1 MSNLTLTHLEY
12 CTYCPKMCRHACP
25 VSTATG
31 RETVTPQAKMS
42 ALNLARKGHA
52 PMTRETLEPIYACTG
67 CRHCTEYCLHGV
79 EPAAVLF
86 AGRAEA
92 ERRGVGHPA
101 LERYPE
107 RFRAR
112 DERLGKKLRALIPSG
127 RFAPD
132 AQVALWPGCDAV
144 DKGEADVLAQLA
156 VLDRIGERGVR
167 VAATTGVCAGYPLLA
182 AGHPDVFRWHATR
195 VASELRPYRTVAMS
209 CAACVYAIRT
219 LYPAEG
225 VAVATE
231 VKHISELLGGH
242 ADKVL
247 PTAPPKVV
255 YYHDPCYLAR
265 YLDVTEPPRK
275 LLGRVAEVRELAWT
289 RKDTECCG
297 GGGLLPKTMPA
308 VADEMAR
315 RRLRDVAD
323 GGGGTVVTSCA
334 TCKHMLAR
342 NAPPGVVVRDL
353 VEFVDAET
361 RVTSP
366 GPAAG

>member
-31 RETVTPQAKMS
+31 HETVTPQAKMM

-52 PMTRETLEPIYACTG
+52 SWTRDSLESIYACSG
-67 CRHCTEYCLHGV
+67 CRQCTEYCAHGV

-112 DERLGKKLRALIPSG
+112 DERLRTKLRALVPAA
-127 RFAPD
+127 RFADD

-144 DKGEADVLAQLA
+144 DKGEGDVLAQLA
-156 VLDRIGERGVR
+156 VLDRLGERHVR
-167 VAATTGVCAGYPLLA
+167 VAALDQVCGGYPLLA
-182 AGHPDVFRWHATR
+182 AGHPDVFRWHAAR
-195 VASELRPYRTVAMS
+195 VANELRRYRTVVMNCS
-209 CAACVYAIRT
+209 ACVYAVRT

-225 VAVATE
+225 VAVPAE
-231 VKHISELLGGH
+231 VKHISELLVGH
-242 ADKVL
+242 AERLV
-247 PTAPPKVV
+247 PTKPRPVV
-255 YYHDPCYLAR
+255 YYHDPCHLAR
-265 YLDVTEPPRK
+265 FADVTEAPRK
-275 LLGRVAEVRELAWT
+275 LLGKVAEVRELAWA

-297 GGGLLPKTMPA
+297 GGGLLPKTMPD
-308 VADEMAR
+308 VADAMAR
-315 RRLRDVAD
+315 RRLREVVDA
-323 GGGGTVVTSCA
+323 GGGTVVTSCA
-334 TCKHMLAR
+334 TCKHMLAK
-342 NAPPGVVVRDL
+342 NAPAGVVVRDL
-353 VEFVDAET
+353 VEVVESLT
-361 RVTSP
+361 GS
-366 GPAAG
+366 